1 MLLASTSIGQS
12 LSSFFAA
19 VGQFFADLEAVH
31 WGTLALGLLFFGLNL
46 TLRSRAFFNS
56 LRAAYPAS
64 VIKWRRIWGA
74 YFAAVGFNNVVPARG
89 GDMIKLFLA
98 RSSIPGSSYPT
109 VAAAFFV
116 EAVFDVTVGV
126 FVLIFA
132 FTRGVF
138 PKPPDFSKLNS
149 FDISYLAAHF
159 RFTLFLITALA
170 ILALVAFAVLSV
182 RARAFW
188 VRVRQGMTILSDRP
202 RYLREVA
209 SLQAL
214 GWLCRAAAFWF
225 MLDAFRVGGSVTN
238 VLLVFGVN
246 QVAGAVPFTPGG
258 AGVQQALLVKVFAT
272 SAPTAVVAA
281 YSVGQQL
288 AIAVVHGA
296 DRPRRGG
303 LHLPLPLV
311 RGSAPRRSC
320 LTRRRAGGGARRGAA
335 GRGPSVRRSSAG
347 PAPPSQPADA
357 LLKPLARLAHEGDGL
372 GEHAGHHRA
381 DLLCLGLGV
390 ALQVDPLDGG
400 DRHVDRQLDRVIRP
414 GKFLVALHLFGEF
427 GQAPLQLLGIAEQ
440 ISKAAALHTVIL
452 AAPKLVR
459 RLPCRCRA
467 KARSPSSSPARP
479 IGAVASACRRSP
491 AGSST
496 S

>member
-1 MLLASTSIGQS
+1 VPLLVPTLLASTSIGHS
-12 LSSFFAA
+12 LSSFFDA
-19 VGQFFADLEAVH
+19 VGQFFSDLEAVH
-31 WGTLALGLLFFGLNL
+31 WGALLLGLLFFGLNL

-89 GDMIKLFLA
+89 GDIIKLFLA

-116 EAVFDVTVGV
+116 EAVFDVCVGV
-126 FVLIFA
+126 LVLIFA
-132 FTRGVF
+132 FTQGVF

-170 ILALVAFAVLSV
+170 IAALVAFAMLSV

-188 VRVRQGMTILSDRP
+188 TRVRQGMTILSDRP

-246 QVAGAVPFTPGG
+246 QVAGAVPLTPGG
-258 AGVQQALLVKVFAT
+258 AGVQQALLVKVFST

-288 AIAVVHGA
+288 AIATFTALVGLGAVVFIFHF
-296 DRPRRGG
+296 RSFKEV
-303 LHLPLPLV
+303 LHAG
-311 RGSAPRRSC
+311 RASRDAEREAE
-320 LTRRRAGGGARRGAA
+320 RAGV
-335 GRGPSVRRSSAG
+335 PLDDE
-347 PAPPSQPADA
+347 PPFEP
-357 LLKPLARLAHEGDGL
+357 PDGL
-372 GEHAGHHRA
+372 GGQRGLRA
-381 DLLCLGLGV
+381 
-390 ALQVDPLDGG
+390 
-400 DRHVDRQLDRVIRP
+400 RY
-414 GKFLVALHLFGEF
+414 
-427 GQAPLQLLGIAEQ
+427 
-440 ISKAAALHTVIL
+440 
-452 AAPKLVR
+452 
-459 RLPCRCRA
+459 
-467 KARSPSSSPARP
+467 
-479 IGAVASACRRSP
+479 
-491 AGSST
+491 
-496 S
+496 

>member
-1 MLLASTSIGQS
+1 MLRFVPQLLASASIGQS

-19 VGQFFADLEAVH
+19 VGQFFSDLESVH
-31 WGTLALGLLFFGLNL
+31 WGALALGLAFFGLNL

-89 GDMIKLFLA
+89 GDLIKLFLA

-116 EAVFDVTVGV
+116 EAVFDVFVGV

-132 FTRGVF
+132 FSQGVF

-170 ILALVAFAVLSV
+170 ILALVAFAMLSV

-188 VRVRQGMTILSDRP
+188 LRVRQGVTILTDRP

-214 GWLCRAAAFWF
+214 GWLCRFAAFWF

-246 QVAGAVPFTPGG
+246 QVAGAVPLTPGG

-288 AIAVVHGA
+288 AIAAFTAAIGLGA
-296 DRPRRGG
+296 VFFIFRFRSFKEV
-303 LHLPLPLV
+303 LHAG
-311 RGSAPRRSC
+311 RASRDAERAAE
-320 LTRRRAGGGARRGAA
+320 RAG
-335 GRGPSVRRSSAG
+335 V
-347 PAPPSQPADA
+347 
-357 LLKPLARLAHEGDGL
+357 LLD
-372 GEHAGHHRA
+372 
-381 DLLCLGLGV
+381 
-390 ALQVDPLDGG
+390 DPY
-400 DRHVDRQLDRVIRP
+400 
-414 GKFLVALHLFGEF
+414 
-427 GQAPLQLLGIAEQ
+427 
-440 ISKAAALHTVIL
+440 
-452 AAPKLVR
+452 
-459 RLPCRCRA
+459 
-467 KARSPSSSPARP
+467 
-479 IGAVASACRRSP
+479 
-491 AGSST
+491 
-496 S
+496 